1 MDCRVAPL
9 TRPRGNDDI
18 KSSRSRELHLA
29 EIVAAFGLPHTPYF
43 PSKVEEEGPSSPT
56 GIMFGKARDALAAAR
71 PDVIVIF
78 DTDHYNT
85 FFFDNFPILAI
96 GIDEGFRGP
105 NDEPRGGMPIYDVPS
120 MPRLAEAIRDE
131 GVRAGY
137 DIATLRDFGCDHSV
151 MVPLHFV
158 NPGMQWPVIPFF
170 ISGHVPPLPPAQR
183 CFDLGRQIRRTL
195 EAYPDKLR
203 VAIIGTGSFSLEV
216 FGPRIR
222 LGFTDGVPDPDWVHE
237 VCRYIAAG
245 DTAGLIAAA
254 TEDRMHAAGNVGG
267 ELLNWIAMLAF
278 TDGRKPDF
286 LDKQMEN
293 GHAYAGWRL

>member
-1 MDCRVAPL
+1 MAKV
-9 TRPRGNDDI
+9 
-18 KSSRSRELHLA
+18 
-29 EIVAAFGLPHTPYF
+29 VAAYGLPHTPFF
-43 PSKVEEEGPSSPT
+43 PSKVEQEGAASPT
-56 GIMFGKARDALAAAR
+56 GVMFGKARDSLAAAR

-96 GIDEGFRGP
+96 GLDEGFSGP
-105 NDEPRGGMPIYDVPS
+105 NDEPRGGMKVYDVRS
-120 MPRLAEAIRDE
+120 MPQLARAIRDE

-137 DIATLRDFGCDHSV
+137 DIATLREFSCDHSV

-158 NPGMQWPVIPFF
+158 NPGMKWPVIPFF
-170 ISGHVPPLPPAQR
+170 ISGHVPPLPSAQR
-183 CFDLGRQIRRTL
+183 CFDLGLQIRRTI
-195 EAYPDKLR
+195 EAYPENLR

-237 VCRYIAAG
+237 VCGYLSEGATGA
-245 DTAGLIAAA
+245 LIGAA
-254 TEDRMHAAGNVGG
+254 TEERMCAAGNVGG

-278 TDGRKPDF
+278 TAGRKPDF

-293 GHAYAGWRL
+293 GHAYAGWRWG

>member
-1 MDCRVAPL
+1 
-9 TRPRGNDDI
+9 
-18 KSSRSRELHLA
+18 LA
-29 EIVAAFGLPHTPYF
+29 QVVAAYGLPHTPFF
-43 PSKVEEEGPSSPT
+43 PSKVDEEGLSSPT
-56 GIMFGKARDALAAAR
+56 GIMFGKARDSLAAAK

-96 GIDEGFRGP
+96 GIDERFSGP
-105 NDEPRGGMPIYDVPS
+105 NDEPRGGMKIYDVPS
-120 MPRLAEAIRDE
+120 SPKLAECIRDE

-137 DIATLRDFGCDHSV
+137 DIATLRDFSVDHSV

-158 NPGMQWPVIPFF
+158 NPEMKWPVIPFF
-170 ISGHVPPLPPAQR
+170 ISGHIPPLPPAQR
-183 CFDLGRQIRRTL
+183 CFHLGKQIRKTI
-195 EAYPDKLR
+195 EAYPEDLR
-203 VAIIGTGSFSLEV
+203 VAVIGTGSFSLEV

-222 LGFTDGVPDPDWVHE
+222 PGFTDGVPDPDWVHE
-237 VCRYIAAG
+237 VCGYLAEGKTDA
-245 DTAGLIAAA
+245 LIAAA
-254 TEDRMHAAGNVGG
+254 SEDRMHAAGNVGG

-293 GHAYAGWRL
+293 GHAYAGWRWS